1 VKRYFE
7 IKEYTSFKKTMF
19 YTIHEI
25 GEDHCETD
33 KFFLRFMNEKKYQE
47 DVQTIKYWIE
57 KIGREFGALE
67 RYFRPERKAN
77 ALPIPPPKSNLRLY
91 CLRVSDEIVIL
102 GNGGIKSSKLVQ
114 NSPDALPHFELM
126 NLVAFILKM
135 KNENDQIYFQ
145 GKGIEGDL
153 SFYINQKNPI

>member
-1 VKRYFE
+1 MKRYFE
-7 IKEYTSFKKTMF
+7 IKEYISFEKTKF
-19 YTIHEI
+19 YSIHEV
-25 GEDHCETD
+25 GEEFCETD
-33 KFFLRFMNEKKYQE
+33 KFFLRFIHEKEYLE

-114 NSPDALPHFELM
+114 NSPDALPHFNLM

-135 KNENDQIYFQ
+135 KNENDQTSFRE
-145 GKGIEGDL
+145 KEIEGDL
-153 SFYINQKNPI
+153 SFYINQ

>member
-1 VKRYFE
+1 VKRYFV
-7 IKEYTSFKKTMF
+7 IKEYISFEKTMF
-19 YTIHEI
+19 YSIHEV
-25 GEDHCETD
+25 GDDNCETD
-33 KFFLRFMNEKKYQE
+33 KFFLRFMDEEKYQK

-91 CLRVSDEIVIL
+91 CLRVSDKIVIL
-102 GNGGIKSSKLVQ
+102 GNGGVKSSKLVQ

-135 KNENDQIYFQ
+135 KNENDQISFQ
-145 GKGIEGDL
+145 GKEIKGDL
-153 SFYINQKNPI
+153 SFYTNQ